1 MCVIV
6 INLFNHEA
14 PPFRGCIATVMHFAG
29 GASQISYE
37 LYMKNVNEEKDFGE
51 ALFDICLSTTKN
63 TKNNDVDTSVEM
75 PIELTNLSVRRH
87 DSRTVSGDVCLSLYF
102 AEAPN
107 EDCEVEV
114 KCFNDDYL
122 PMGKASTGNCGGNKP
137 VKLLLKSDYAWLP
150 DVYTFV
156 VYYCCTPIGA
166 YTFNYDGRQF
176 ECIGHG
182 KTTPQSRE
190 GIIEEMGINQQS
202 LTSFFKTPG
211 VACVVDTAIESAKSS
226 LLRKWRRYNNNAY
239 TPVNRCF
246 VVYDKKFA
254 LPQLLCMR
262 DLLEVD
268 VEKICASVLTKVEID
283 DFEQTLKNEF
293 HGIIV
298 RNISP
303 LLVALNAVLVKQM
316 LYYLEKD
323 IEWTMV
329 LCGTKQEIDAL
340 FATYPALKRHFD
352 GCLPLQYQIRSEVEL
367 VHYVSSVF
375 NYFKYVM
382 SAEAELLVQQV
393 VKRDAANLGLGS
405 NALQLINDKLMAII
419 KGRLNKRLFDEYDRH
434 SENVERQLSVVT
446 AADLRDLAF
455 ERRADGF
462 AESMSELNN
471 LIGLKTLKEDISFAI
486 NKVRFMDMRRR
497 AGLKSTLSMP
507 NHMVF
512 TGNPGT
518 GKTTVAKMIGKVF
531 HSMGLLSQGDVVVT
545 ERSKLV
551 GRYIGDTENNVNE
564 VLALARG
571 NVLFID
577 EAYTLYNGRKEDFG
591 LRVIESLLTVL
602 AQPDPDM
609 IVILAGYEKEMNE
622 MMSSNPGLKGRFPHK
637 FRFPDYDA
645 DELTTIAMRL
655 LGQLDYVL
663 DAEAEMGMKATI
675 AKVVAEKDACF
686 SNARWVAEYV
696 ENVIVS
702 NVAQRVAKQYGLS
715 GCVDADELR
724 TVRAEDVVLNVPSEH
739 VLRVPVRRTVG
750 FAV

>member
-1 MCVIV
+1 ME
-6 INLFNHEA
+6 NDF
-14 PPFRGCIATVMHFAG
+14 
-29 GASQISYE
+29 
-37 LYMKNVNEEKDFGE
+37 EEKDFGE
-51 ALFDICLSTTKN
+51 ALTEFCLSMNHSKA
-63 TKNNDVDTSVEM
+63 KDDVDTSTDV
-75 PIELTNLSVRRH
+75 PIELTDLSVRRYETRPIH
-87 DSRTVSGDVCLSLYF
+87 GGVFVSLYF
-102 AEAPN
+102 SGAPKN
-107 EDCEVEV
+107 DCEVEV

-122 PMGKASTGNCGGNKP
+122 PMGKARVESSGDRRMR
-137 VKLLLKSDYAWLP
+137 LQLKSDYAWLP

-156 VYYCCTPIGA
+156 VYYCSEPIGS
-166 YTFNYDGRQF
+166 YTFSYDGKRF
-176 ECIGHG
+176 KCIGGG
-182 KTTPQSRE
+182 KLAPQSRE

-303 LLVALNAVLVKQM
+303 LLVAQNAVLVKQM

-340 FATYPALKRHFD
+340 FATYPALKRYFAD
-352 GCLPLQYQIRSEVEL
+352 SEPLQYQIKSELEL

-375 NYFKYVM
+375 NHFSYELT
-382 SAEAELLVQQV
+382 ADAELLVQQV
-393 VKRDAANLGLGS
+393 IKRDSANLGLGNS
-405 NALQLINDKLMAII
+405 ALLQINDKLMAII
-419 KGRLNKRLFDEYDRH
+419 KSRLNNRLFAEYDKH
-434 SENVERQLSVVT
+434 GDNAEKQLSLVT
-446 AADLRDLAF
+446 AADLHDLAF

-462 AESMSELNN
+462 AESMNELNG
-471 LIGLKTLKEDISFAI
+471 LIGLKSLKEDISFTI

-591 LRVIESLLTVL
+591 LRVIESLLTAL

-622 MMSSNPGLKGRFPHK
+622 MLSSNPGLRGRFPHK
-637 FRFPDYDA
+637 FRFPDYAA
-645 DELTTIAMRL
+645 DELATIAMNL
-655 LGQLDYVL
+655 LEQLDYEL
-663 DAEAEMGMKATI
+663 DADAEVAMKATI
-675 AKVVAEKDACF
+675 AKVVAAKDACF
-686 SNARWVAEYV
+686 SNARWVTEYV
-696 ENVIVS
+696 ENVILS
-702 NVAQRVAKQYGLS
+702 NVAQRVSRQFGLS
-715 GCVDADELR
+715 DSVSADVLR
-724 TVRAEDVVLNVPSEH
+724 LVRAEDVVLNEPLENTMKVP
-739 VLRVPVRRTVG
+739 LRRSVG

>member
-1 MCVIV
+1 
-6 INLFNHEA
+6 
-14 PPFRGCIATVMHFAG
+14 
-29 GASQISYE
+29 
-37 LYMKNVNEEKDFGE
+37 MKNVNEEKDFGE
-51 ALFDICLSTTKN
+51 ALFDICLSTAQN
-63 TKNNDVDTSVEM
+63 TENNDVDTQVEM

-87 DSRTVSGDVCLSLYF
+87 DTRPISGNVCLSLYF
-102 AEAPN
+102 AEAPKQ
-107 EDCEVEV
+107 DCEVEV
-114 KCFNDDYL
+114 RCFNDDYL
-122 PMGKASTGNCGGNKP
+122 PMGKVGSSECGGNAR
-137 VKLLLKSDYAWLP
+137 VKLLMKSDYAWLP

-156 VYYCCTPIGA
+156 VYYCSDPIGS
-166 YTFNYDGRQF
+166 YSFSYDGKRF
-176 ECIGHG
+176 ECIGRG
-182 KTTPQSRE
+182 KTVPQSCE
-190 GIIEEMGINQQS
+190 SIIAEMCINQQS
-202 LTSFFKTPG
+202 WSSFCKTPG
-211 VACVVDTAIESAKSS
+211 VACVIDTAIESAKSS

-303 LLVALNAVLVKQM
+303 LLVAQNAVLVKQM

-340 FATYPALKRHFD
+340 FAAYPALKRHFD

-375 NYFKYVM
+375 NYFKYVL

-405 NALQLINDKLMAII
+405 SALQLINDKLMAII